1 MLVSSRVA
9 EGIAP
14 FWGPYAISK
23 AGLEAM
29 GRVWAGET
37 EQTNLRINMI
47 NPGGTATGM
56 RASAFP
62 GEDPDSLPQ
71 PDDIAPAFLTLLSLD
86 CNDHGKWFEA
96 RSMLG
101 L

>member
-1 MLVSSRVA
+1 
-9 EGIAP
+9 
-14 FWGPYAISK
+14 
-23 AGLEAM
+23 M
-29 GRVWAGET
+29 GRIWAGET

-71 PDDIAPAFLTLLSLD
+71 PDDIAPAFLTLLSPD
-86 CNDHGKWFEA
+86 CLDHGKRFEA